1 MSSNLLRGTFILT
14 LGTIISKVLG
24 LFYVIPFD
32 AIVGG
37 SGPEALYQ
45 FGYVPYNIF
54 ISIST
59 AGVPLAVAKY
69 VAKYNALEEY
79 AVSRKLFRSSVY
91 LMLATGFL
99 SFLAM
104 YIFAPYFTEMVMAG
118 NDNAQQFS
126 KADVTTVIRAVSFA
140 LIIIPV
146 MSLIRGFFQGHQS
159 MGPSAVSQVVEQIVR
174 ILFMLVGAYIVLHV
188 LHGSIVTA
196 ISAATFAAFVGGIAG
211 LIILIWYWKKR
222 KPGLDKMLEQDK
234 GTMQVSVWS
243 MYKEIIISALPFVFV
258 GIANSLYQMV
268 DQLTVKRAMEAI
280 HMGKIWETQL
290 GILNFQSHK
299 LVIIPVSLATA
310 FSMTLVPMIT
320 EAFSKGRRDLLVRS
334 VDQTLQV
341 LLFITIPA
349 AMGMSILA
357 KPIFAIFYNVDH
369 AVSVSVLSNY
379 APVAI
384 LFSLYSVTAAIMQG
398 INEQRW
404 TVLSLLVGILLKLS
418 FNIPLIKIFG
428 INGAVYATAIGYTAS
443 ILISFVVIKV
453 FADYPFRM
461 VIRRT
466 LLIVVFNAVMLA
478 AVWVVYQALSL
489 VLTPSSR
496 WQAFVI
502 LAICASTGVL
512 VYAYLGLKSKLAD
525 KLFGVRIQR
534 VKALLHMR

>member
-14 LGTIISKVLG
+14 LGTIISKILG
-24 LFYVIPFD
+24 VFYVIPFD

-79 AVSRKLFRSSVY
+79 AVSRKLFRTSVY
-91 LMLATGFL
+91 LMLATGILGFL
-99 SFLAM
+99 VM
-104 YIFAPYFTEMVMAG
+104 YIFAPYFTDLAMAG
-118 NDNAQQFS
+118 KQDAQAFT

-159 MGPSAVSQVVEQIVR
+159 MGPSAVSQVVEQFVR
-174 ILFMLVGAYIVLHV
+174 ILFMLIGAYVILHV
-188 LHGSIVTA
+188 LHGSIVSA
-196 ISAATFAAFVGGIAG
+196 ISAATFAAFVGGIAS
-211 LIILIWYWKKR
+211 LLILIWYWVKR
-222 KPGLDKMLEQDK
+222 KPHLDRLLKQDR
-234 GTMQVSVWS
+234 GTMHVSVFS
-243 MYKEIIISALPFVFV
+243 MYKEIILSALPFVFV
-258 GIANSLYQMV
+258 GIANSLYQMI
-268 DQLTVKRAMEAI
+268 DQLTVKRGMEAI
-280 HMGKIWETQL
+280 NLGKVWETQL

-320 EAFSKGRRDLLVRS
+320 EAFAKRQRDMLIRS

-341 LLFITIPA
+341 LLFITVPA
-349 AMGMSILA
+349 ALGMSLLA
-357 KPIFAIFYNVDH
+357 RPIFAIFYNTDN
-369 AVSVSVLSNY
+369 AISVSVLMHY

-404 TVLSLLVGILLKLS
+404 TILSLLVGLLFKLS
-418 FNIPLIKIFG
+418 LNIPLIKMYG
-428 INGAVYATAIGYTAS
+428 IIGAVYATAIGYMAS
-443 ILISFVVIKV
+443 ILISFIVIKV
-453 FADYPFRM
+453 FAAYPYRT

-466 LLIVVFNAVMLA
+466 ILILIFNAVMLA
-478 AVWVVYQALSL
+478 VVGVIYKG
-489 VLTPSSR
+489 LTLAISPSSR
-496 WQAFVI
+496 WHAFLIVV
-502 LAICASTGVL
+502 ICALAGAA
-512 VYAYLGLKSKLAD
+512 VYAYLGLKSRLAD
-525 KLFGVRIQR
+525 KLFGVRVQR